1 MDIFLQST
9 KPSPKTPTGRI
20 VTADSCFV
28 SGRDKGLMYL
38 ALDCRVM
45 VRGLSLCS
53 PVHGILQARILEW
66 AAIPCPGDLPDPG
79 IEPRSAAL

>member
-45 VRGLSLCS
+45 VRGLSLCF
-53 PVHGILQARILEW
+53 
-66 AAIPCPGDLPDPG
+66 
-79 IEPRSAAL
+79 